1 MNLDSKGGVLIFF
14 TPLGRREG
22 MMKGESCTCGRS
34 ISTQP
39 SSENDWPAEQSSCSG
54 RSQIDYMVAM

>member
-1 MNLDSKGGVLIFF
+1 
-14 TPLGRREG
+14 